1 MVLKKVGVVALTLG
15 LGFGL
20 AATGCG
26 GDDDSAGSALDQ
38 ATAGVES
45 GVTVAANAVGET
57 VNEVVGGAGDEA
69 IAGAQQMAEDAGDAV
84 VEMGDSAMDAVSEA
98 GDSATAEMDAAVDSA
113 DDAMDAAASDLED
126 AKSGLTEGL
135 RY

>member
-45 GVTVAANAVGET
+45 GVTGAANAVGET
-57 VNEVVGGAGDEA
+57 VNEVVAAD
-69 IAGAQQMAEDAGDAV
+69 
-84 VEMGDSAMDAVSEA
+84 EMGDSAMDAVSEA
-98 GDSATAEMDAAVDSA
+98 GDSATAEMDAADDSA

-126 AKSGLTEGL
+126 AKSGLAEGL